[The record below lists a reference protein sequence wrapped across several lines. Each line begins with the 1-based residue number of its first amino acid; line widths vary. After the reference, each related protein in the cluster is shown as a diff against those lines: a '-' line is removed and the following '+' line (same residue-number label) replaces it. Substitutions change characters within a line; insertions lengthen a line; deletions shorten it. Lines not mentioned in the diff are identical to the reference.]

1 MLLADLAAR
10 PVIAHR
16 GNSAHAPENT
26 FEAYDQAIALGADAL
41 EFDIRL
47 SRDGVPVVIHDP
59 TLDRTTN
66 GRGPVV
72 ERTLDELRSLDAGA
86 RFVSRE
92 GAHPY
97 RGRGL
102 VIPTLEEMVARYPRL
117 PFLIEVKV
125 PEAVDATRRVL
136 EKSGTV
142 ARSMVDSTVH
152 AAVAPFRAGKLAT
165 GASLDDV
172 VRLLMASLIGR
183 SPRTLPYEAL
193 CIPRWYNGIP
203 VPVAL
208 LARAARRAER
218 VTHVWTIN
226 SPRVAR
232 SLWRAGVQGI
242 ITDDPGP
249 MLELRRQMMTESP
262 QAPVPSQPP
271 APASS

>member
-26 FEAYDQAIALGADAL
+26 FEAYDQAVAMGADAL

-47 SRDGVPVVIHDP
+47 TRDGVPVVIHDP

-72 ERTLDELRSLDAGA
+72 DRTLDELRALDAGA
-86 RFVSRE
+86 RFVSRD
-92 GAHPY
+92 GSHPY
-97 RGRGL
+97 RGRAF
-102 VIPTLEEMVARYPRL
+102 VVPTLEEMVARYPRI
-117 PFLIEVKV
+117 PFLIEVKI
-125 PEAVDATRRVL
+125 PEAVAATRRVL
-136 EKSGTV
+136 EQAGAI
-142 ARSMVDSTVH
+142 ARCLVDSTVH
-152 AAVAPFRAGKLAT
+152 AAVAPFRGGELAT
-165 GASLDDV
+165 GASVDDV
-172 VRLLMASLIGR
+172 LRLLVASFTGR

-203 VPVAL
+203 VPVPL
-208 LARAARRAER
+208 LARAARRAET

-232 SLWRAGVQGI
+232 SLWQAGVQGI

-249 MLELRRQMMTESP
+249 MLQLRRQLAIQSP
-262 QAPVPSQPP
+262 PRPVASPPP
-271 APASS
+271 APA

>member
-47 SRDGVPVVIHDP
+47 TRDGVPVVIHDP

-72 ERTLDELRSLDAGA
+72 DRTLDEVRALDAGA
-86 RFVSRE
+86 RFMSRD
-92 GAHPY
+92 GSHPY
-97 RGRGL
+97 RGRG
-102 VIPTLEEMVARYPRL
+102 VVVPTLEEMVVRYPRI

-125 PEAVDATRRVL
+125 PEAVAATRRVL
-136 EKSGTV
+136 ENSGAV
-142 ARSMVDSTVH
+142 ARTMVDSTVH
-152 AAVAPFRAGKLAT
+152 AAVAPFRGGRLAT
-165 GASLDDV
+165 GASLEDV
-172 VRLLMASLIGR
+172 VRLLLPSLAGR
-183 SPRTLPYEAL
+183 FPRTLPYEAL

-208 LARAARRAER
+208 LARAARRAGR

-226 SPRVAR
+226 SRNVAR

-249 MLELRRQMMTESP
+249 MLELRRGMTIESP
-262 QAPVPSQPP
+262 GAQVPSPPP